1 LHALRVFKRVR
12 VQRRVFTL
20 TPNITEHI
28 MLEVTMM
35 DIKPIKTGADYRAAL
50 KEIEML
56 MTADPDTPEGEKL
69 DVLVTLVE
77 AYEQK
82 HYPLDLP
89 DPVEAIKFEME
100 QKGLTVKDLEP
111 MIGKSNR
118 VYEVLNH
125 KRSLT
130 LKMIWRLHE
139 QLGIPAESLI
149 KQSS

>member
-1 LHALRVFKRVR
+1 
-12 VQRRVFTL
+12 
-20 TPNITEHI
+20 
-28 MLEVTMM
+28 MM
-35 DIKPIKTGADYRAAL
+35 DIKPIKTDADYRAAL
-50 KEIEML
+50 KEIETL
-56 MTADPDTPEGEKL
+56 MMAAADSPEGEKL

-77 AYEQK
+77 AYEHK

-118 VYEVLNH
+118 VYEILNH

-130 LKMIWRLHE
+130 LKMIWKLHE
-139 QLGIPAESLI
+139 GLGMPAESLI
-149 KQSS
+149 KPPQART

>member
-1 LHALRVFKRVR
+1 MEI
-12 VQRRVFTL
+12 
-20 TPNITEHI
+20 N
-28 MLEVTMM
+28 
-35 DIKPIKTGADYRAAL
+35 PIKTDADYQAAL
-50 KEIEML
+50 KEIETL
-56 MTADPDTPEGEKL
+56 MMSELGSPEGEKL

-77 AYEQK
+77 AYERK

-100 QKGLTVKDLEP
+100 QKGLTIKDLEP

-118 VYEVLNH
+118 VYEILNR
-125 KRSLT
+125 KRPLT

-149 KQSS
+149 KQPSTAA